1 MSTNI
6 KQHDISDCAVACF
19 ASVAAWY
26 GIDIP
31 LSVIRE
37 ASGTDR
43 TGTSFKGI
51 MDACKELG
59 FKSRALKSEDKKIEP
74 LYKIGIPA
82 ILHVLTEN
90 NDLHFV
96 VLYKMEKKYAIVMD
110 PALGT
115 RHKISL
121 DTLRKQW
128 SGYLLIMTP
137 DPDFSGSRSSKSS
150 IMSRLSELIR
160 FTWKELSLSIIGA
173 IIYIV
178 VGISTSL
185 FLQQIIDNV
194 LPSNSYNS
202 LIKVGALMGG
212 LMLCALIIGYSRLV
226 FTLKASTKI
235 DSKLILKYIG
245 HLFNLPLSFFKQR
258 GAGELNSR
266 IGDIVKIRVFL
277 TENIAGIVTGAIT
290 LIVSFALMFTYYW
303 KLALMTFIFVPLY
316 IILYAIANKVN
327 KRVNRDL
334 IENAAIFEE
343 RTVEGITAVQTIKYF
358 GSEDFFFSKI
368 EKQYVKLADK
378 IYKGGK
384 YLGLFSTTS
393 DAISKVL
400 TLMLLII
407 GSLFIFNGEL
417 SVGELVSFYSL
428 TTFFSA
434 PLGQLVGIN
443 NAVNEAKISTE
454 RLFDIID
461 LEPEGTDTFELPLGC
476 ADDLNFQNISFS
488 YPGCETLLHDFCLLI
503 PKGKITAIQGESGC
517 GKSSLAALL
526 MRDYKASSGK
536 ITLGD
541 IDINLF
547 DLASW
552 RDFISIVPQNA
563 ALMNGSILEN
573 ITCFSTTPDIQKV
586 SSILERLGMK
596 QFVNS
601 LPMGIVTKI
610 GEQGCKLSGGQR
622 QRIAFAR
629 VLYKNPEII
638 ILDEATSSLDDASQR
653 FILDEVVRQKEI
665 GKTVIMITHKT
676 ENTKIADY
684 IFDMSA
690 HSHNG

>member
-6 KQHDISDCAVACF
+6 KQHDATDCAVACF

-31 LSVIRE
+31 LTIIRE
-37 ASGTDR
+37 TSGTDK

-51 MDACKELG
+51 IDACGQLG
-59 FKSRALKSEDKKIEP
+59 FKAKALKSEQKSIDP
-74 LYKIGIPA
+74 LYKLKIPA
-82 ILHVLTEN
+82 ILHILTEN

-96 VLYKMEKKYAIVMD
+96 VLYKMERRHAVIMD
-110 PALGT
+110 PAIGE
-115 RHKISL
+115 RRKISIDKL
-121 DTLRKQW
+121 QEQW

-137 DPDFSGSRSSKSS
+137 DPDFRGSRGQKTS
-150 IMSRLSELIR
+150 ISSRLNELIR
-160 FTWKELSLSIIGA
+160 YTWKELSLSIIGA
-173 IIYIV
+173 IIYII

-194 LPSNSYNS
+194 LPSNSYGA
-202 LIKVGALMGG
+202 LLKVGLLMFG

-226 FTLKASTKI
+226 FTLKAGTKI
-235 DSKLILKYIG
+235 DSKLILTYIR

-266 IGDIVKIRVFL
+266 IGDILKIRVFL
-277 TENIAGIVTGAIT
+277 TENVAGIVTGAIT
-290 LIVSFALMFTYYW
+290 LLVSFALMFTFYW
-303 KLALMTFIFVPLY
+303 KLALMTLLFIPLY
-316 IILYAIANKVN
+316 VILFAIANRVN
-327 KRVNRDL
+327 KRVNREL

-358 GSEDFFFSKI
+358 GNEEFFFSKI

-400 TLMLLII
+400 TLLLLIS

-434 PLGQLVGIN
+434 PLSQLAGIN

-461 LEPEGTDTFELPLGC
+461 MEPEGTNTFELPLEC
-476 ADDLNFQNISFS
+476 ADDLYFQNISFS
-488 YPGCETLLHDFCLLI
+488 YSGCETLLHNFCLLI

-517 GKSSLAALL
+517 GKSSLASLL
-526 MRDYKASSGK
+526 MRDYRPTTGK

-547 DLASW
+547 NLSAW
-552 RDFISIVPQNA
+552 RDYISIVPQNTT
-563 ALMNGSILEN
+563 LMNGSILEN
-573 ITCFSTTPDIQKV
+573 VTCFSTNPDISKV
-586 SSILERLGMK
+586 AAILDRLGMK
-596 QFVNS
+596 SFINT
-601 LPMGIVTKI
+601 LPMGILTKI

-629 VLYKNPEII
+629 VLYKDPAII
-638 ILDEATSSLDDASQR
+638 ILDEATSSLDDGSQR
-653 FILDEVVRQKEI
+653 YILDEIIRQKSL
-665 GKTVIMITHKT
+665 GKSIIMITHK
-676 ENTKIADY
+676 NDNAKIADLV
-684 IFDMSA
+684 FDMSV
-690 HSHNG
+690 HTHIG